1 MLDAKM
7 RRIILAAA
15 LLLFAACHLSAQHYQ
30 VLHSFSGYPDD
41 AAFSVSRLVMDEHGN
56 LYGTSPGGG
65 AGEGGYCYG
74 EGCGTVFEL
83 SPNGN
88 GGWAA
93 SVLYSFCSIY
103 NNGLCLDG
111 GSSDAG
117 LIIDS
122 AGNLYGT
129 TVGGG
134 AQNNTV
140 CENSGAAGCGTV
152 FKVSPPAIPG
162 GTWSE
167 SVLYSFCADEAN
179 GTCLDGWSPQAPVT
193 LDYEG
198 NLYGT
203 ADGGGGHESAG
214 VVFELSPG
222 ADGWNET
229 VLYNFCSLGQG
240 AACPDGDF
248 PYLAGVT
255 FDKSGN
261 LYGTT
266 FDGGTKDTAGEGVV
280 YRLSPGSGTWKES
293 VLTVFPL
300 PGQLYG
306 YPSGGV
312 TFDPAGNLY
321 GSFEG
326 PNGGVFRLNR
336 KSGKRNFFA
345 FNGSDGE
352 QPIGGVTLDP
362 KHGVLYGTNSG
373 ASGGT
378 GNIYQIDAQGKETV
392 LYQFCSQPNCADG
405 YLPWATLIMD
415 KSGNLYGTTEFGGE
429 YGQGVVFELTP

>member
-1 MLDAKM
+1 
-7 RRIILAAA
+7 
-15 LLLFAACHLSAQHYQ
+15 
-30 VLHSFSGYPDD
+30 
-41 AAFSVSRLVMDEHGN
+41 
-56 LYGTSPGGG
+56 
-65 AGEGGYCYG
+65 
-74 EGCGTVFEL
+74 
-83 SPNGN
+83 
-88 GGWAA
+88 
-93 SVLYSFCSIY
+93 VLYSFCSIY

-203 ADGGGGHESAG
+203 ADGGGGHQSAG
-214 VVFELSPG
+214 VVFELSSVSN
-222 ADGWNET
+222 GWVET
-229 VLYNFCSLGQG
+229 VLYDFCSLGRG
-240 AACPDGDF
+240 DACPDGNF

-255 FDKSGN
+255 FDPLGN

-266 FDGGTKDTAGEGVV
+266 YNGGNKKNTGGGVV
-280 YRLSPGSGTWKES
+280 YELAPDSGGWSES
-293 VLTVFPL
+293 VLAAFPS
-300 PGQLYG
+300 PTQFYG
-306 YPSGGV
+306 NPSGGV
-312 TFDPAGNLY
+312 DFDPAGNLY
-321 GSFEG
+321 GTFEF
-326 PNGGVFRLNR
+326 PNGGVFRLDPKNR
-336 KSGKRNFFA
+336 TKGVFS
-345 FNGSDGE
+345 FNGNDGQE
-352 QPIGGVTLDP
+352 PLGGVTLDT
-362 KHGVLYGTNSG
+362 KHGVLYGTTVGG
-373 ASGGT
+373 ASSD
-378 GNIYQIDAQGKETV
+378 GNIYEIDAQGKETV
-392 LYQFCSQPNCADG
+392 LYQFCSQPNCTDG

-415 KSGNLYGTTEFGGE
+415 KAGNLYGTTEFGGE
-429 YGQGVVFELTP
+429 YGMGVVFELTP

>member
-1 MLDAKM
+1 MKRLIRAT
-7 RRIILAAA
+7 A
-15 LLLFAACHLSAQHYQ
+15 LLLIVTCRLSAQHYQ
-30 VLHSFSGYPDD
+30 VLHSFSGYPND
-41 AAFSVSRLVMDEHGN
+41 ASYGGGTLVFDQRGN
-56 LYGTSPGGG
+56 LYGTSAAGGDGVG
-65 AGEGGYCYG
+65 AECSGL
-74 EGCGTVFEL
+74 GCGTVFGL
-83 SPNGN
+83 SPNDDGT
-88 GGWAA
+88 WREA
-93 SVLYSFCSIY
+93 LIYSFCSVF
-103 NNGLCLDG
+103 NGLLCLDG
-111 GSSDAG
+111 FAPFASLTMDAQ
-117 LIIDS
+117 
-122 AGNLYGT
+122 GNLYGT
-129 TVGGG
+129 TTGGG
-134 AQNNTV
+134 TNDSTICQNGGPT
-140 CENSGAAGCGTV
+140 GCGV
-152 FKVSPPAIPG
+152 AFELSPPATQG
-162 GTWSE
+162 GPWIE
-167 SVLYSFCADEAN
+167 AVLYNFCSRESS
-179 GTCLDGWSPQAPVT
+179 GMCTDGYSSQAPLIFDT
-193 LDYEG
+193 AG

-203 ADGGGGHESAG
+203 ADGGSGHYSAG
-214 VVFELSPG
+214 VVFELSP
-222 ADGWNET
+222 ASNEWPET

-240 AACPDGDF
+240 VACPDGDF

-266 FDGGTKDTAGEGVV
+266 FDGGTTNTVGEGVV
-280 YRLSPGSGTWKES
+280 YRLSPSSGTWKES
-293 VLTVFPL
+293 VLTVFPF
-300 PGQLYG
+300 PGQKYG

-312 TFDPAGNLY
+312 VLDTADNLY
-321 GSFEG
+321 GSFQG
-326 PNGGVFRLNR
+326 PDGGVFRLDR